1 MCAQH
6 TYSAKIRNKIKDFA
20 SVLGLCSVL
29 WTFTL
34 YPLVFLCSV
43 PVSFVPRVPNL
54 HLLSLLLI
62 MLQPGSG

>member
-6 TYSAKIRNKIKDFA
+6 MYSAKVRNKIIDFA
-20 SVLGLCSVL
+20 SVSGLCSVL

-43 PVSFVPRVPNL
+43 PLSFVPHVPNL

-62 MLQPGSG
+62 MLQTGSG